1 MKIKPYIKYTITVP
15 NADGTLDVVEHPE
28 MPCHSFL
35 SNFANLFRAF
45 ARWGSFS
52 VKNTAGGALSA
63 SMYSEYS
70 RNSGT
75 GIGMTMRA
83 VNRVNSAA
91 GDTNYGIVVGT
102 NGTPDVPSDYA
113 LKALIRHGTSPG
125 TCEYEATL
133 VSGVSVVGNVS
144 SFEVSRV
151 VQNNS
156 GGDITIREIGLVASN
171 STYGRNA
178 SYIMMLRDVFPD
190 GVSLPSGASAEFK
203 FIFRT
208 VT

>member
-1 MKIKPYIKYTITVP
+1 MKIKPYIKYTIAVP
-15 NADGTLDVVEHPE
+15 NVDGTLDVVEHPE

-52 VKNTAGGALSA
+52 VKNTAGGALSN
-63 SMYSEYS
+63 SMYSAYS

-75 GIGMTMRA
+75 ALGMTMRA

-91 GDTNYGIVVGT
+91 GDANYGIVVGT

-113 LKALIRHGTSPG
+113 LMAPIGHGTSAE

-171 STYGRNA
+171 STYSRGA